1 MYKQSIIAA
10 LIALAHTGGGVDQ
23 GAPGNQG
30 SWFMNPAA
38 QVSGAYGEVACS
50 NVTPTLIGGL
60 SKRQSILITNNGPNT
75 IHIGTNSAVTIT
87 TGTPIKTGV
96 AIAIDASNAI
106 TLYCIAETAAQTGGA
121 APSVATNYLEI
132 K

>member
-10 LIALAHTGGGVDQ
+10 LVALSHTGSGIDQ

-30 SWFMNPAA
+30 RWFMNPAA
-38 QVSGAYGEVACS
+38 QLGGAYGEVACS

-60 SKRQSILITNNGPNT
+60 LNRSSILVTNNGPNT
-75 IHIGTNSAVTIT
+75 IHIGTNSSVTIT

-96 AIAIDASNAI
+96 AIALDVSSGIS
-106 TLYCIAETAAQTGGA
+106 LFCIAETAAQTGGS